1 MNSHGIET
9 PSWQKIFWGSLALAV
24 PLWIFFSWPLPR
36 YIGEGIPASTANVE
50 KNGVRRMF
58 QGDHLQLLYNYW
70 LTADMLAGKTPWF
83 HNVYEFNLGDDSTR
97 KYVGIDDAPFVFVF
111 AALQSWT
118 GRAFAWNATGFVA
131 IWLTLFF
138 SWLLLCH
145 YVSDLFI
152 SGAAASVAVT
162 LPYRWTSLFGGSPT
176 GFAMTWIPLWM
187 WGLDAALRR
196 GRILGGLMAGLAIA
210 FASWND
216 AHVFF
221 FSVLAIPC
229 WICVVL
235 LLEPAF
241 PWRDRQPWRRAI
253 IALLPFVLLAG
264 GVVLIGQL
272 KHAGLEETTFHA
284 GKEWREV
291 ALYSPRSFGLYRW
304 RAVGREAQ
312 IYLGW
317 VLPAFL
323 LVGLLSQAW
332 RTCRAPREQWR
343 RMTGL
348 VLLIMAAAVIVG
360 LALGTLGPGE
370 GLLLRAARK
379 LIPPYGMIRQPAKIF
394 CLLPN
399 LLALAFAMT
408 GFGLAPS
415 ASRIHLRFGATLIA
429 MILSVEYGL
438 QIRPTIC
445 LLDTQ
450 QGAYAAVAEDARAR
464 GVAPRAIV
472 LPIWPGDSSWSSLYE
487 HYVSLY
493 RIRMINGYQ
502 PAVSRDYVENVFATF
517 KSFNCGL
524 LDDFQREALRR
535 YGVDY
540 VLLHEDA
547 FPEKVSWFPV
557 AFTLKKLLNHPYLE
571 LLEQDQNVWAF
582 RIRNA
587 PRAVAVEAL
596 PHWAI
601 FFPNFHHE
609 MEWTS
614 PIPEMTRSDD
624 TASGGRYVG
633 LTAETSEISLPPF
646 EHLRAPNPRLLL
658 RHRGNADLVLV
669 VTCDEQPLA
678 EQHFALATPDWSWL
692 SIPLPDFANS
702 WRISPRFRVAEGS
715 ADLDL
720 LLYAAGELPKIMPG
734 DSFKLPAPL
743 FFHAGFTDLQT
754 DSVFL
759 RRDREPADII
769 VYGPKLPFPE
779 GDYEITCVFD
789 ATAAPGTELGSFF
802 VETEPSRT
810 ETFPVVAG
818 QAATGYY
825 SSRAGSLPATLR
837 FRYTRNADMRLRS
850 FQFTRLK

>member
-1 MNSHGIET
+1 MKGHIIET
-9 PSWQKIFWGSLALAV
+9 ASWRKIFWGSLVLAV

-83 HNVYEFNLGDDSTR
+83 HNVYEFNLGDDSAR
-97 KYVGIDDAPFVFVF
+97 KYIGIDDAPFVFIF

-138 SWLLLCH
+138 SWLLLRH
-145 YVSDLFI
+145 YAPDWFI
-152 SGAAASVAVT
+152 SGAAASIAIT
-162 LPYRWTSLFGGSPT
+162 LPYRWTSLFGGSPS

-196 GRILGGLMAGLAIA
+196 GRILGGLMAGLAIV

-229 WICVVL
+229 WMCVVL

-241 PWRDRQPWRRAI
+241 PWRDRQLWKRAI
-253 IALLPFVLLAG
+253 IALLPFALLAG

-272 KHAGLEETTFHA
+272 KHAGLEGTTFHA

-304 RAVGREAQ
+304 RAVGHEAQ
-312 IYLGW
+312 IYWGW
-317 VLPAFL
+317 ILPAFL
-323 LVGLLSQAW
+323 LAGLLSQAW

-348 VLLIMAAAVIVG
+348 VLLIVAAAAIVG
-360 LALGTLGPGE
+360 LALGTRGPSE
-370 GLLLRAARK
+370 GILLRAARK
-379 LIPPYGMIRQPAKIF
+379 FIPPYGMIRQPAKIF
-394 CLLPN
+394 CLLPH
-399 LLALAFAMT
+399 LLALAFALSWSA
-408 GFGLAPS
+408 LAPS
-415 ASRIHLRFGATLIA
+415 DRRLYPRLGVTVIA
-429 MILSVEYGL
+429 FILTVEYGL

-472 LPIWPGDSSWSSLYE
+472 LPIWPGDSSWASLYE

-502 PAVSRDYVENVFATF
+502 PAVSRDYVENVFAAF
-517 KSFNCGL
+517 ESFNCGL
-524 LDDFQREALRR
+524 LDDAQRAALRR

-557 AFTLKKLLNHPYLE
+557 GFTLKKLLNHPYLE
-571 LLEQDQNVWAF
+571 LMKQDQNVWAF
-582 RIRNA
+582 RILDT
-587 PRAVAVEAL
+587 PRAMITEAL
-596 PHWAI
+596 PHWTI
-601 FFPNFHHE
+601 FFPNFQHE
-609 MEWTS
+609 MEWSS
-614 PIPEMTRSDD
+614 PAPDALENDN
-624 TASGGRYVG
+624 TASGGRCVR
-633 LTAETSEISLPPF
+633 LTAETSEIVLRPF

-658 RHRGNADLVLV
+658 RHRGHANLVLAI
-669 VTCDEQPLA
+669 CYDEQEIA
-678 EQHFALATPDWSWL
+678 EQHFAIAAPYWSWL
-692 SIPLPDFANS
+692 SIPLPDLANS
-702 WRISPRFRVAEGS
+702 LRMSPQFRVAEGS

-720 LLYAAGELPKIMPG
+720 LLYTSGELPKTMPG
-734 DSFKLPAPL
+734 ELFELPAPL

-754 DSVFL
+754 DSVYL

-789 ATAAPGTELGSFF
+789 TDAAPGTELGSFF
-802 VETEPSRT
+802 VETEQSRT
-810 ETFPVVAG
+810 EIFSVVAA

-825 SSRAGSLPATLR
+825 SSRSGSLPATLR
-837 FRYTRNADMRLRS
+837 FWYTRNADMRLRS